1 MNTLNEVKSFRNR
14 VILFVFY
21 FNIVSLAVYSL
32 PMSVFSDALP
42 ALSIAAVANLFL
54 LFILPL
60 LRYSYTLVLVSLS
73 FLVSFIFISAM
84 SQATAGIIDSE
95 FFRLMVVVFGMAA
108 IFREFGSKASLIA
121 ISRVMITIFFILVL
135 LQAISIL
142 TFEEEFFGI
151 NYSSSISYRGDIS
164 KFRFSPLNGDPN
176 YFSYTLL
183 PFLIAVT
190 FSYLFF
196 GKRKVDLILMSA
208 GLTVLLLAMSRGVIL
223 AYFGVILYLYIY
235 RIAKNLV
242 RPLELFFL
250 VIACI
255 ICFLGVIKI
264 LDSRSDNLSSSTMQ
278 RVEILKSQV
287 ELISEAPLLGNGY
300 SSSKVEVDGQQFG
313 AHNLFIEAAASY
325 GLVFMGL
332 FILLLMLLFFYG
344 GAFQRALLL
353 GFLLASSFLGLIIYM
368 PMWLFLSFCMLR
380 EVRDD

>member
-1 MNTLNEVKSFRNR
+1 MNALNEVKSIRSR
-14 VILFVFY
+14 IILFVFY

-42 ALSIAAVANLFL
+42 YLSIAAVANLSL
-54 LFILPL
+54 LLILPL

-73 FLVSFIFISAM
+73 FLVIFIVISAI

-95 FFRLMVVVFGMAA
+95 FLRLMVVVFGMAV
-108 IFREFGSKASLIA
+108 IFREFGSKARLIA
-121 ISRVMITIFFILVL
+121 ISRIMVTTFFILVL

-142 TFEEEFFGI
+142 VFEEEFFSI
-151 NYSSSISYRGDIS
+151 NYSSSISFRGDIS

-196 GKRKVDLILMSA
+196 GKRKTDLILVGA
-208 GLTVLLLAMSRGVIL
+208 GVIVLLLAMSRGVIL
-223 AYFGVILYLYIY
+223 AYFGVILYLYTY
-235 RIAKNLV
+235 RIAKRLV
-242 RPLELFFL
+242 KPLELFFL

-255 ICFLGVIKI
+255 ICLLGVIKV
-264 LDSRSDNLSSSTMQ
+264 LDSRSDNLSSSTSQ

-287 ELISEAPLLGNGY
+287 ELISEAPLLGSGY

-313 AHNLFIEAAASY
+313 AHNLFIEVAASY
-325 GLVFMGL
+325 GLFFMAC

-344 GAFQRALLL
+344 GAFQRALLI

-368 PMWLFLSFCMLR
+368 PMWLFLSFCMFR